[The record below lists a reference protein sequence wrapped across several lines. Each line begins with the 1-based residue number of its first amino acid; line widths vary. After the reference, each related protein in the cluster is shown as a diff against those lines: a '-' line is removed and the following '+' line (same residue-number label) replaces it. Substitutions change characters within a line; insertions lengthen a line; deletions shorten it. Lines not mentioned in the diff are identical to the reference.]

1 MPRFLPF
8 FFRSP
13 SLPRSTLLPL
23 PFPLF
28 SSSSFFSYLLV
39 PPRFSAARSFDNPAG
54 WFPLSGSRSHP
65 IGRTGTHNA
74 HFLYARSPTPC
85 DGRTAHRCGASLS
98 DSWPM
103 PSDKIRYLLIRL
115 FTPGP
120 AMPPTFPICRV
131 RGPRRFCLRD
141 RKLCVDHASLDFF
154 CLLDLRR
161 SPLPTTHFFFSLSM
175 LIPLAQGGPGH
186 SRTSQVKNAIS
197 RIFCVLWMGN
207 YFYRLFEYLKNI
219 GNVAY
224 ADYYRSS

>member
-13 SLPRSTLLPL
+13 SLFLSLSLSILLPL

-28 SSSSFFSYLLV
+28 SSSSFSSYLFV
-39 PPRFSAARSFDNPAG
+39 PPRFSAARSFDNPPG

-74 HFLYARSPTPC
+74 HFLYARSPTPR
-85 DGRTAHRCGASLS
+85 DDDAAHRCGASLS
-98 DSWPM
+98 DCWPM

-120 AMPPTFPICRV
+120 AMPPTFPICCV
-131 RGPRRFCLRD
+131 HGPRRFCLGD

-154 CLLDLRR
+154 CLRRLGVRR
-161 SPLPTTHFFFSLSM
+161 SPLPTHFFLSLPMPILS
-175 LIPLAQGGPGH
+175 LQGGPGH
-186 SRTSQVKNAIS
+186 GRTSQVTNAIS
-197 RIFCVLWMGN
+197 HIFCVL
-207 YFYRLFEYLKNI
+207 
-219 GNVAY
+219 
-224 ADYYRSS
+224 